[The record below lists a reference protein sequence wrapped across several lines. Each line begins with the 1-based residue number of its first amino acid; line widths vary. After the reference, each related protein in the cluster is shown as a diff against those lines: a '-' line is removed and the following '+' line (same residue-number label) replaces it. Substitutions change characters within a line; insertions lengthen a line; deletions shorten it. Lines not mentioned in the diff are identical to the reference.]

1 MRRLVEISDE
11 RKEASPE
18 ASREVSL
25 VGPGKIGSAVQGLVR
40 DAEQLSQKDLIDRV
54 NSARDALRHFI
65 PHYEYVQED
74 RRLDICWADKRKLAY
89 HIGAEG
95 KLTIF
100 TDAGSQGCQL
110 IGFTIRHV
118 SLQDLLNSCVAP
130 QNGSVALSELFIA
143 AVKQAGEELLEPQR
157 ELIASMDRLLRGE
170 FDKAR
175 VNLDQPRHGDYH
187 AGALFAS
194 T

>member
-1 MRRLVEISDE
+1 MEISDE

-18 ASREVSL
+18 ASHEVSL

-40 DAEQLSQKDLIDRV
+40 DAEQLSQKDLIVRV
-54 NSARDALRHFI
+54 NSARDAMRRFI

-74 RRLDICWADKRKLAY
+74 RRLDICLSDKTKLAY
-89 HIGAEG
+89 HIGAEE

-100 TDAGSQGCQL
+100 TDALSPGYQL
-110 IGFTIRHV
+110 IGFTIRDV
-118 SLQDLLNSCVAP
+118 SLQDLLNSCGAQ
-130 QNGSVALSELFIA
+130 QNGFVALPVLFIA
-143 AVKQAGEELLEPQR
+143 AVNQAGQELREPQQL
-157 ELIASMDRLLRGE
+157 LIASMEQLLRCE
-170 FDKAR
+170 FATAR
-175 VNLDQPRHGDYH
+175 VDLNQPRSSDYH